1 MRLSIKVLS
10 ATMLVSVLTAPA
22 AFANDTR
29 YELRINCSACP
40 GGYSSGGIF
49 GSYSKCYAALKE
61 RRDNGDDRD
70 MGCMQ
75 YYG

>member
-1 MRLSIKVLS
+1 MRIS
-10 ATMLVSVLTAPA
+10 AKTLAAAVAVSSLTAPA

-40 GGYSSGGIF
+40 GGYSSGGVYS
-49 GSYSKCYAALKE
+49 SYKKCYEALKS
-61 RRDNGDDRD
+61 RRENGDNRD